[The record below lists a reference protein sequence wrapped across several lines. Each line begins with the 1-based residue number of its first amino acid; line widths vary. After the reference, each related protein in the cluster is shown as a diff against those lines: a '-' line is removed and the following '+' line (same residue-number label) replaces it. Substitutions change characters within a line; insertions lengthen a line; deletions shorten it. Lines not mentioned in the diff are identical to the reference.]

1 MHDFVQTSLCGGG
14 CPDLGDLLIHPISG
28 EEAIKRLG
36 HQILMP
42 KAPHE
47 MISYLDMIDVLL
59 KTTPCYLLSCN
70 MEEEAAVVAY
80 QGMNH

>member
-1 MHDFVQTSLCGGG
+1 
-14 CPDLGDLLIHPISG
+14 
-28 EEAIKRLG
+28 
-36 HQILMP
+36 
-42 KAPHE
+42 
-47 MISYLDMIDVLL
+47 MIDVLL